1 MLKTL
6 APAFAIAATA
16 GLLAPAMAQDAGT
29 PSEAA
34 TEAGVSIDT
43 AVQAATDA
51 GLVEVL
57 ASGEPVT
64 VFVPTDDAL
73 AGAPEDALAAVTGDT
88 ELLTQVIQGYAVAG
102 TVRAADAIQL
112 ATDAGG
118 STTVDSLAG
127 TPLTIM
133 VEGDQVMI
141 QGAGET
147 MGTVVAADLEFGNVL
162 IHIVDGAILPT
173 ALPE

>member
-6 APAFAIAATA
+6 APALAIAATA
-16 GLLAPAMAQDAGT
+16 GLLAPAFAQDAGS

-34 TEAGVSIDT
+34 AAAGVSIDG
-43 AVQAATDA
+43 AVEAATTA

-57 ASGEPVT
+57 TSGEPVT

-73 AGAPEDALAAVTGDT
+73 AGAPEEALAEVTGDP
-88 ELLTQVIQGYAVAG
+88 ERLSQVIQGYAIPG
-102 TVRAADAIQL
+102 TVRAADAIAL
-112 ATDAGG
+112 ATEAGG
-118 STTVDSLAG
+118 SVAVDSLAG

-141 QGAGET
+141 QGQGET
-147 MGTVVAADLEFGNVL
+147 MGTVVAPDLEFGNVL
-162 IHIVDGAILPT
+162 IHVVDGAILPN
-173 ALPE
+173 